1 VEGAGLLSVR
11 ADAESLR
18 QIPLFRNC
26 EAVPLQ
32 VLAFAAERVQFKS
45 GEVLFKQGQTA
56 RSAYF
61 LLNGTVGLSQNKQN
75 LGHAEPGALLGEM
88 AMLGGASYSITAIAN
103 ETVSAVRIDQ
113 PLFHRVASEY
123 PEFGQAVLT
132 ALSEKLGASVR
143 ELDGIRGMLT
153 KARSF
158 SNL

>member
-1 VEGAGLLSVR
+1 
-11 ADAESLR
+11 LR

-32 VLAFAAERVQFKS
+32 VLAFAAERESFKA
-45 GEVLFKQGQTA
+45 GEILIKQGQPAT
-56 RSAYF
+56 SAYF
-61 LLNGTVGLSQNKQN
+61 LLNGTTALSQNKQN

-88 AMLGGASYSITAIAN
+88 AMLGGASYSITATAN
-103 ETVSAVRIDQ
+103 DSVSAVRIDQ
-113 PLFHRVASEY
+113 QLFHRVASEY
-123 PEFGQAVLT
+123 PEFGQAVLN

-143 ELDGIRGMLT
+143 ELDGIRGLLT